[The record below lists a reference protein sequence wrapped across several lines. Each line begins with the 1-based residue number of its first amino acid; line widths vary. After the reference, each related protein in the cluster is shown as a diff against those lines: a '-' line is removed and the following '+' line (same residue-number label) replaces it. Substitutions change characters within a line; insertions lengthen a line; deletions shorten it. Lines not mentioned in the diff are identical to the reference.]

1 MALALPAGLLNR
13 RISIDARRQEMSG
26 GQLVDEW
33 ERVFDG
39 WAQID
44 PRNTRATQVPSS
56 DGVARDIESYTF
68 RIRYRPSI
76 NAGMRVIY
84 QGNTFEI
91 VGVLHDFVGHI
102 YTDILCAFGGAQG

>member
-13 RISIDARRQEMSG
+13 HIFIDARRQEMSG

-33 ERVFDG
+33 EQIFDG

-44 PRNTRATQVPSS
+44 PRNTRATQAPSP

-68 RIRYRPSI
+68 RIRYRPSVD
-76 NAGMRVIY
+76 AGMRLRY
-84 QGNTFEI
+84 QGHVFAI
-91 VGVLHDFVGHI
+91 VGVVHDFAGHVF
-102 YTDILCAFGGAQG
+102 TDILCSLGGAPG